1 MMLRSRLLLT
11 LLVAGCVAVGGVQST
26 HAQSTHAQS
35 TPADATSEPESFTE
49 HLFVHVHGALQGHDI
64 ASNEVDNGGGF
75 GLKLGYGFT
84 PTYTL
89 YVGLDVAGMAT
100 DNPQTAATFGDDYA
114 LVYVD
119 IGSQFNFRSGEKAVP
134 YLDVALTGVASGT
147 DQGGTD
153 VTLSGS
159 GLSVGGGVKYFLSPA
174 FALDGAL
181 HLSTGGYRESDV
193 NGDTRDIDASYFGTR
208 LQAGLSWYPFR

>member
-1 MMLRSRLLLT
+1 MTLLSRLLVAT
-11 LLVAGCVAVGGVQST
+11 LVAGCIAVGGLQPT
-26 HAQSTHAQS
+26 HAQSTS
-35 TPADATSEPESFTE
+35 TPADPEPESFTE
-49 HLFVHVHGALQGHDI
+49 RLFVHLHGSVQGHDI
-64 ASNEVDNGGGF
+64 ASDDVDSGGGF

-89 YVGLDVAGMAT
+89 YVGLDVAGMAA
-100 DNPQTAATFGDDYA
+100 DNPQTAATFGDNYA
-114 LVYVD
+114 LVYFDV
-119 IGSQFNFRSGEKAVP
+119 GSQFNFRSGEKAVP

-147 DQGGTD
+147 EQGGTD

-181 HLSTGGYRESDV
+181 HLSTGGYRQSDV